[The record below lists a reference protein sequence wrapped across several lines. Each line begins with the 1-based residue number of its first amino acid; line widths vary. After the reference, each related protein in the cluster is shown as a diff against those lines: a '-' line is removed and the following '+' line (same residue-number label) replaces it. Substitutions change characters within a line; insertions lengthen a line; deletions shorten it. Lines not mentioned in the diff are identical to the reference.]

1 MRLWKINC
9 MENDFPGIWQRWY
22 RNQCVAVGWRST
34 WGFPLEGPMPKKNYG
49 WSRTRKALQ
58 RIRIGDYVVVSLS
71 DNRIARLGEVTG
83 TQFADTDWRPLVPPG
98 PGERDGEMGR
108 RILVRW
114 DLTIGPDDRDTVV
127 RMPAGSRFTRGEIR
141 PTIGEIKSMSLAD
154 LTGIMSDR
162 KHWESLFAHF
172 DYEKA
177 LSGYIATYPHHLED
191 GLTQHPNQKVREKV
205 FKDRTRSDV
214 ILLDRDGTTVIVECK
229 QGQPEPKD
237 VDQLRRYLAHFFKE
251 TKLKARGILV
261 HGGSKKLHADVEA
274 AASKS
279 QKIEVIQHRLEVEF
293 SRCN

>member
-1 MRLWKINC
+1 
-9 MENDFPGIWQRWY
+9 
-22 RNQCVAVGWRST
+22 
-34 WGFPLEGPMPKKNYG
+34 
-49 WSRTRKALQ
+49 
-58 RIRIGDYVVVSLS
+58 
-71 DNRIARLGEVTG
+71 
-83 TQFADTDWRPLVPPG
+83 
-98 PGERDGEMGR
+98 
-108 RILVRW
+108 
-114 DLTIGPDDRDTVV
+114 
-127 RMPAGSRFTRGEIR
+127 
-141 PTIGEIKSMSLAD
+141 MSLAD

-279 QKIEVIQHRLEVEF
+279 PKIEVIQHRLEVEF